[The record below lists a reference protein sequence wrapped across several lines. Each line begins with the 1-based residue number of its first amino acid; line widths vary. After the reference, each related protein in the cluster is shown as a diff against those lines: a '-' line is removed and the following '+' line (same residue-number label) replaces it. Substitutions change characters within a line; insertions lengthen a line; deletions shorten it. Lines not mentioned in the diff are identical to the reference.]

1 MEELF
6 FELLQVAVGQRE
18 RLSHAPSEEEW
29 RELFCMARKQAVL
42 GVCFHAVQQLHDFG
56 QRPPQPL
63 IYEWFS
69 IAETIRKTN
78 EQLTKRCCKL
88 QEKLAEAGIRSSILK
103 GQGIATYYDKE
114 LSVCRQPGDI
124 DVYVDCGFER
134 AIQFA
139 HDCGQKD
146 VDWDYKHLHLDVFR
160 GTEVEMHYRVEV
172 LLNLIRNRK
181 LQRWFKEHESGIY
194 GLAEITEGSL
204 RSKSKEKFEEKIE
217 EKHLE
222 NIKEKSGSV
231 GLVMPVVEFNLFYIL
246 LHIYRHFLY
255 EGVGLRQIM
264 DYYYTLKRYSGALRS
279 KSDKNNID
287 NCSET
292 VALDAVRVFGM
303 ERFAKGLMWVMQTV
317 MAMPEEWMLW
327 EPDRREGE
335 YILRQV
341 MRGGNFGHHD
351 ERLVNRPKGKVHTVI
366 AVTKHNL
373 HLLWHYPS
381 EVIWP
386 PIWFVWHKWWK
397 WTKKRGHV

>member
-1 MEELF
+1 MNSDQLF

-18 RLSHAPSEEEW
+18 SLSRTPSDEEW
-29 RELFCMARKQAVL
+29 RELFDMAWKQAVL
-42 GVCFHAVQQLHDFG
+42 GVCFHALQQLHNLG
-56 QRPPQPL
+56 QRPPQQV

-69 IAETIRKTN
+69 IAETIKKTN
-78 EQLTKRCCKL
+78 EQVTKRCRKL
-88 QEKLAEAGIRSSILK
+88 QEKLSEVGIRSSILK
-103 GQGIATYYDKE
+103 GQGIATYYGEE
-114 LSVCRQPGDI
+114 LSSCRQPGDI

-134 AIQFA
+134 ALQFA
-139 HDCGQKD
+139 RDCGQKD

-160 GTEVEMHYRVEV
+160 GTEVEVHYRVEV

-181 LQRWFKEHESGIY
+181 LQRWFKEHEEEIF
-194 GLAEITEGSL
+194 GLADKKSNTNLTNDTNVITTPT
-204 RSKSKEKFEEKIE
+204 
-217 EKHLE
+217 
-222 NIKEKSGSV
+222 V
-231 GLVMPVVEFNLFYIL
+231 GFNLFYIL

-264 DYYYTLKRYSGALRS
+264 DYYFTLKNYSGVLRS
-279 KSDKNNID
+279 KY
-287 NCSET
+287 SET
-292 VALDAVRVFGM
+292 AAMNAVREFGM

-317 MAMPEEWMLW
+317 MAMPEEWMPW
-327 EPDRREGE
+327 EPDRKEGE
-335 YILRQV
+335 HILRQV

-397 WTKKRGHV
+397 WTKKRGL

>member
-6 FELLQVAVGQRE
+6 FELLQVAVGQRGS
-18 RLSHAPSEEEW
+18 LSHAPSEEEW
-29 RELFCMARKQAVL
+29 RELFGMARKQAVL

-69 IAETIRKTN
+69 IAETIRKSN
-78 EQLTKRCCKL
+78 EQLTKRCLKL
-88 QEKLAEAGIRSSILK
+88 QEKLAEEGIRSSILK
-103 GQGIATYYDKE
+103 GQGIVTYYDKE

-231 GLVMPVVEFNLFYIL
+231 GLVMPAVEFNLFYIL

-264 DYYYTLKRYSGALRS
+264 DYYFTLKNAHAENAEITERITSS
-279 KSDKNNID
+279 KKECQYMDLIGTLK
-287 NCSET
+287 T
-292 VALDAVRVFGM
+292 FGM
-303 ERFAKGLMWVMQTV
+303 MRFAKGLMWVMQTV
-317 MAMPEEWMLW
+317 MAMPEEWMPW
-327 EPDRREGE
+327 EPDRKEGE

-381 EVIWP
+381 EVI
-386 PIWFVWHKWWK
+386 
-397 WTKKRGHV
+397 